1 MTDSNHTDVS
11 VVVTGLVRDE
21 DLFSRSLDSL
31 TGIREVKEVILATW
45 EEEAADNAATLAGLA
60 HRFDLNVLAVPEP
73 PQWSG
78 NLLSQM
84 LALYVGTNHAACR
97 NILKTRT
104 DVFIEPDALK
114 HVFAKDRAISLPEN
128 MTAGAP
134 VFGEKVCVWGV
145 ESTSPF
151 YMHDLFF
158 FASKPDMLKLVNMD
172 VRYDFLYNM
181 TKEKVH
187 IRRFIHPFIHEFPI
201 LEKFLH
207 VAHVLGATVEFPND
221 YRYAVL
227 EKMLGEQLYV
237 LILAL
242 YYRLVAAYFTNDWG
256 QDDVFEWKDV
266 PDQVT
271 FTPGGTLEDAFF
283 AHPDYKALLAK
294 GDFLFRS
301 VTTGDFADD
310 ELGQRFAK
318 ANAELDALTDLR
330 TAGLAHDFDGF
341 IQRAMNYG
349 QEALELVRET
359 YGKETGRTAD
369 PAVD

>member
-1 MTDSNHTDVS
+1 MADAADTDVS
-11 VVVTGLVRDE
+11 VVVTGLVRDV
-21 DLFSRSLDSL
+21 DLFTRSLDCL
-31 TGIREVKEVILATW
+31 TGIKQIKEIILATW
-45 EEEAADNAATLAGLA
+45 EKEAAENAATLATLA
-60 HRFDLNVLAVPEP
+60 HRFDLKVVAVPEP

-84 LALYVGTNHAACR
+84 LSLYVGANHAACG

-114 HVFAKDRAISLPEN
+114 YIFAKDRAISLPGN
-128 MTAGAP
+128 MTAGTP
-134 VFGEKVCVWGV
+134 VFGNKVCVWGV

-172 VRYDFLYNM
+172 VRYDCLYNM

-207 VAHVLGATVEFPND
+207 VAHVLGATIEFPNE

-227 EKMLGEQLYV
+227 EKMLGEELYV

-242 YYRLVAAYFTNDWG
+242 YYRLVDVYFSNDWG
-256 QDDVFEWKDV
+256 QDRVFEWKDV
-266 PDQVT
+266 PDQVA
-271 FTPGGTLEDAFF
+271 FTPGGTLKDAYF
-283 AHPDYKALLAK
+283 AHPGYKALLAK
-294 GDFLFRS
+294 GDVLFRS
-301 VTTGDFADD
+301 VAASDFADD

-318 ANAELDALTDLR
+318 ANAELDGLADLR
-330 TAGLAHDFDGF
+330 TAGLDHDFNGF
-341 IQRAMNYG
+341 IQRALGCG
-349 QEALELVRET
+349 QEALDVVRQSYAED
-359 YGKETGRTAD
+359 GVSPAD
-369 PAVD
+369 